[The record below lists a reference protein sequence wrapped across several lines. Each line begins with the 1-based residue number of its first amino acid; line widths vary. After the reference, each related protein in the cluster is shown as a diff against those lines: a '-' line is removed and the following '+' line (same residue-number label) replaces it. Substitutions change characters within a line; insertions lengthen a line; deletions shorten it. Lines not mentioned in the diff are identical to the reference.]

1 MPTSLGAIAP
11 SRASLHA
18 SLTAHPLNPLQQI
31 ELKTGDTYRGT
42 LIESEDNWNCQL
54 EGITHTGK
62 DGRVNQLEN
71 VYVRGSKIRFL
82 IIPDMLK
89 NAPMF
94 KRIDPRAG
102 GRGAGGRGVRG
113 GGGGR
118 ARPRPPP

>member
-62 DGRVNQLEN
+62 E
-71 VYVRGSKIRFL
+71 
-82 IIPDMLK
+82 
-89 NAPMF
+89 
-94 KRIDPRAG
+94 RAG
-102 GRGAGGRGVRG
+102 AASLDGSRRLMFEFHEL
-113 GGGGR
+113 
-118 ARPRPPP
+118 

>member
-102 GRGAGGRGVRG
+102 GRGAGRGSAGGRGGRG
-113 GGGGR
+113 GRGQ
-118 ARPRPPP
+118 